1 MINNDTNRSCGI
13 ADDSANK
20 KKWLSA
26 GSSYFFSR
34 KRMKNEWGSVAE
46 LTPLWNP
53 SRRIFQKKKEIA
65 GVYCG
70 WRVISQMLN
79 REGMGT
85 RLSSEKKFSRSRS
98 RVRKRVEEKQ
108 PTTSKKEFDCI
119 RRESSALR
127 LASNLLYTFAYSRG
141 PYVTCWTLPSCS
153 K

>member
-1 MINNDTNRSCGI
+1 
-13 ADDSANK
+13 
-20 KKWLSA
+20 
-26 GSSYFFSR
+26 
-34 KRMKNEWGSVAE
+34 
-46 LTPLWNP
+46 
-53 SRRIFQKKKEIA
+53 
-65 GVYCG
+65 
-70 WRVISQMLN
+70 MLN